1 MVWTERLNGFI
12 DLKCFD
18 VWDAGQLAGCL
29 PAQRFWVLSPVL
41 YKLGMVVDTRN
52 TNTGEVEAMDQGFK
66 IICDCKVSSG
76 LAWDTQKPVSKTKQN
91 IQNKKSQR

>member
-1 MVWTERLNGFI
+1 M
-12 DLKCFD
+12 
-18 VWDAGQLAGCL
+18 LACTACTKL
-29 PAQRFWVLSPVL
+29 WVLSPAL
-41 YKLGMVVDTRN
+41 CRLGMVVDTRN

-66 IICDCKVSSG
+66 IICDCKVSSK

>member
-1 MVWTERLNGFI
+1 M
-12 DLKCFD
+12 
-18 VWDAGQLAGCL
+18 LACTACTKL
-29 PAQRFWVLSPVL
+29 WVLSPVL
-41 YKLGMVVDTRN
+41 YKLDMVVDTRN

-76 LAWDTQKPVSKTKQN
+76 LAWDTQKPFSKTKQN